1 MPNGKPGDHPF
12 TDIVVHGRDV
22 YSPQV
27 AKLVREISKLASDKE
42 RREISDLLFTKYN
55 EYYDPDVEELEQVL
69 INTRDRLLQ
78 EAWERGLEVQG
89 RFEPV

>member
-42 RREISDLLFTKYN
+42 RRELSEVLFTKYN

-69 INTRDRLLQ
+69 TNMRDRLLL
-78 EAWERGLEVQG
+78 EARDRGFEV
-89 RFEPV
+89 